1 MIAYFYQSHLFG
13 RVLANSHLS
22 EHKQAQAPIS
32 AAPATTTNTNT
43 HTGRHALVKHTS
55 IKCVLVP
62 PIKQP
67 KIDIFRIVWKLIDQQ
82 ICLWFWC
89 TRETTRLRKKKRKI
103 CECFSLC
110 REQKRGRKVSNIC
123 ICIDWK
129 SRKWMDK
136 WSSNKISVCLFA
148 FVN

>member
-89 TRETTRLRKKKRKI
+89 TRETTRLRNKKNGKYVNAFPFAESKNGEEKCQIYIYMYRL
-103 CECFSLC
+103 EES
-110 REQKRGRKVSNIC
+110 E
-123 ICIDWK
+123 
-129 SRKWMDK
+129 MDG
-136 WSSNKISVCLFA
+136 
-148 FVN
+148 